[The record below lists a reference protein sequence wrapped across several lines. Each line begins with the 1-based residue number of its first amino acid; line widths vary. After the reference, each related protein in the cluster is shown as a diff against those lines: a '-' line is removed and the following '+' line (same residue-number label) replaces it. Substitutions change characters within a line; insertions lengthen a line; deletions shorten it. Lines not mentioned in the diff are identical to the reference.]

1 MENILSALSDLGITD
16 ILDTLQDLNFERDVY
31 GKSIAILAVACLL
44 LGSIG
49 RYVFGNRSALHHSVS
64 SAIGILFVYAAT
76 IVFYSAGAQF
86 ERFIAPLPFVDIAGS
101 NLSIF
106 QFAESNY
113 SVICSHVLD
122 MVILAFL
129 ANLID
134 GIMPA
139 GESFLGWLLLRVLTV
154 VGAIGLH
161 LLSQWLLGMF
171 LPEGLM
177 TYAPMVL
184 LSLLAVLVLVGS
196 MKFLVGAVLTTVH
209 PVIGVL
215 YTFFFASVIGKAL
228 SKALL
233 TTLILSGLVYGL
245 NCIGLASISVASAAL
260 IAYIPLL
267 LILLAIW
274 YIVTRLMDR

>member
-1 MENILSALSDLGITD
+1 MENILS
-16 ILDTLQDLNFERDVY
+16 TLREINFEWDIY
-31 GKSIAILAVACLL
+31 GKSAVILVVASLL

-49 RYVFGNRSALHHSVS
+49 RYVFGSRSALHHSVS

-76 IVFYSAGAQF
+76 IVLYSAGAQF
-86 ERFIAPLPFVDIAGS
+86 EQFVAPLPFVDIDGENLMVFSFIGS
-101 NLSIF
+101 DYT
-106 QFAESNY
+106 A
-113 SVICSHVLD
+113 ICIHLLG

-139 GESFLGWLLLRVLTV
+139 GKSFFGWLILRILTV
-154 VGAIGLH
+154 VAAMALH
-161 LLSQWLLGMF
+161 LLSQWLFTQF

-184 LSLLAVLVLVGS
+184 FTLLVVLILVGS
-196 MKFLVGAVLTTVH
+196 LKLLVGVALTAVH
-209 PVIGVL
+209 PLIGIL

-228 SKALL
+228 SKAVL
-233 TTLILSGLVYGL
+233 TTVILSGLVYAI
-245 NCIGLASISVASAAL
+245 NYIGVATVSIASAAL

-267 LILLAIW
+267 LILLAVW
-274 YIVTRLMDR
+274 FIVTKLMDK

>member
-1 MENILSALSDLGITD
+1 MDKILS
-16 ILDTLQDLNFERDVY
+16 TLQELDFQWAVY
-31 GKSIAILAVACLL
+31 GKSIALLAIGCLL

-76 IVFYSAGAQF
+76 IVLYSAGAQF
-86 ERFIAPLPFVDIAGS
+86 EKLIAPLPFVEIADNHLQIFSFSGS
-101 NLSIF
+101 D
-106 QFAESNY
+106 Y
-113 SVICSHVLD
+113 SQICIHVLD

-134 GIMPA
+134 DIVPTGNT
-139 GESFLGWLLLRVLTV
+139 FLGWLFLRVITV
-154 VGAIGLH
+154 AGAMALH
-161 LLSQWLLGMF
+161 LLSQWLLGLF

-184 LSLLAVLVLVGS
+184 LTMLVLLLAVGS
-196 MKFLVGAVLTTVH
+196 LKLFVGAALAVVH
-209 PVIGVL
+209 PLIGAL
-215 YTFFFASVIGKAL
+215 YTFFFASVIGRAL

-233 TTLILSGLVYGL
+233 TTAILSGLVYAL
-245 NCIGLASISVASAAL
+245 NYVGVATISIASAAL

-267 LILLAIW
+267 LILLVVW
-274 YIVTRLMDR
+274 LIVTQLMDR